1 MSVMT
6 IKLSKA
12 EGTPWGFRLQG
23 GKDFATPL
31 CIQKVNG
38 GSVAASAGLQAG
50 DAIVSIG
57 GKDALSL
64 RHKEAQEAIVR
75 AGNSFDLVVQRG
87 APTWKPAVTPL
98 AQVKTTPEGVPV
110 ATSTSLAANKQPVRY
125 IGSNHNSVAR
135 PFPGFTGSQPAY
147 THTTTSLKNTL
158 HEASEGSP
166 GTPISGTSSRS
177 TSGSTSPSSC
187 LPVAGTTISLNKEN
201 AKNFLKMTLDKENV
215 NTINVHTTA
224 YKNQKSNSNEN
235 IFTSQFLNNNGAVGG
250 SGGHQR
256 KYSLASNTSSCSSDA
271 DHDSLT
277 RRNNEVNGQQ
287 IVNTQYNTPL
297 KLYSDDN
304 IAETLYAQAEVLG
317 KGCLGINFKK
327 YARETVIQ
335 TESPTYKL
343 IHGDGEEAQKK
354 ARPPPISPFDKEAPP
369 PAPLFSRQ
377 KPASK
382 PAPAAPAPP
391 QQGGQSDS
399 PLSGG
404 GPSPTGIRSVRAP
417 QTKVKPE
424 GVPDASLSTKCSEC
438 ERPII
443 GVFVRIKNKNLHADC
458 FKCSTCGS
466 SLKNVGYYNINEK
479 LYCDVHAKQAA
490 RHNPPG
496 PNLEPIIV
504 KPGAPVPAGAM
515 PACLAKVAPAPAPFK
530 PPVGG
535 VRIMP
540 TSSVL
545 APGPMPKFAPV
556 PPPKPEP
563 VAQETTSI
571 PAPEPEPEP
580 EPAVEPQP
588 EPEFEPQP
596 EPVVT
601 EPEPVPVSEPVVE
614 AAPAPAPIQSE
625 PEPAPEPAP
634 APEAEVAPTEPQTEA
649 LPTTE
654 EIAQQQEL
662 SPQAKP
668 QLETQPVDKSEQ
680 TEIEAKPKPETVLE
694 TQAVS
699 EPEPEPK
706 NEAISQ
712 PELESETAIER
723 EAPAEAEPKATAEP
737 ETAEEST
744 SEPEPVAIA
753 EESSPVVVLAGEP
766 VVAPCPPP
774 PVLEVE
780 WRMSPTHDTGWASA
794 TVYRSS
800 ASIHTLLHKPAPAP
814 VPAPIFAQ
822 APAAPMAAPPPTFTP
837 FKAQAAPA
845 HHKVPFG
852 APAGSVDVRSHIP
865 KKGAPFV
872 WPPPKKVDAVEE
884 GPRSPAWA
892 PAGEPVYVPRPKH
905 AAGPPPK
912 RPPLLPTPPP
922 PKDYD
927 TMVIKASPP
936 TQQPAK
942 PAKTLPASASAPVV
956 APTPAPNPV
965 VTPACT
971 VPSSPGKGKIDPPAF
986 TPIAEPMPS
995 ATKCAPTP
1003 KLSSTVPASP
1013 KPVAAKPA
1021 AAKPAASKPVSGFK
1035 SVAAPKPNPSQS
1047 SNVGFKPV
1055 AASGK
1060 KTGLA
1065 PGAPSRLAS
1074 APIPP
1079 PVSVPIVNSIPAPA
1093 PKPAPGPAAASASA
1107 PMPKPAAPKPPAPT
1121 GPAPVFAPAPAPAPV
1136 SSLGGMPKPTP
1147 IPDLGGSSLKGVAQ
1161 TGGQRTAPRRGR
1173 GVMNPSTTA
1182 RIPICA
1188 DCTRQIRGPFVSA
1201 LGKTWCPDHFVCST
1215 VSCRRALIDMGFVEE
1230 QGSLHCEDCYEKYF
1244 APICGKCDKRVKG
1257 DCLNAVGKQFH
1268 PECFCCAYCGKVFG
1282 SGAFYL
1288 EDGLPYC
1295 EADWNDLFTTKCVGC
1310 GFPIEAGD
1318 RWVEALNN
1326 NYHSQC
1332 FKCSK
1337 CHKNLEGQSFF
1348 AKGGKPFCKA
1358 HAQRGF

>member
-277 RRNNEVNGQQ
+277 RRNNEYVAPVGSSHNTVAVPFAEVNGQQ

-317 KGCLGINFKK
+317 KGCLGVNFKK
-327 YARETVIQ
+327 NERAYDGKTSDVLRMVQEMDK
-335 TESPTYKL
+335 SP
-343 IHGDGEEAQKK
+343 AQ
-354 ARPPPISPFDKEAPP
+354 EN
-369 PAPLFSRQ
+369 
-377 KPASK
+377 
-382 PAPAAPAPP
+382 
-391 QQGGQSDS
+391 
-399 PLSGG
+399 
-404 GPSPTGIRSVRAP
+404 
-417 QTKVKPE
+417 E
-424 GVPDASLSTKCSEC
+424 
-438 ERPII
+438 
-443 GVFVRIKNKNLHADC
+443 
-458 FKCSTCGS
+458 
-466 SLKNVGYYNINEK
+466 GYYNINEK

>member
-317 KGCLGINFKK
+317 KGCLGVNFKK
-327 YARETVIQ
+327 NERAYDGKTSDVLRMVQEMDK
-335 TESPTYKL
+335 SP
-343 IHGDGEEAQKK
+343 AQ
-354 ARPPPISPFDKEAPP
+354 ENE
-369 PAPLFSRQ
+369 
-377 KPASK
+377 
-382 PAPAAPAPP
+382 
-391 QQGGQSDS
+391 DS

-515 PACLAKVAPAPAPFK
+515 PACLAKVAPAPA
-530 PPVGG
+530 
-535 VRIMP
+535 
-540 TSSVL
+540 
-545 APGPMPKFAPV
+545 
-556 PPPKPEP
+556 PEP

-865 KKGAPFV
+865 KKG
-872 WPPPKKVDAVEE
+872 
-884 GPRSPAWA
+884 
-892 PAGEPVYVPRPKH
+892 
-905 AAGPPPK
+905 
-912 RPPLLPTPPP
+912 T
-922 PKDYD
+922 
-927 TMVIKASPP
+927 
-936 TQQPAK
+936 
-942 PAKTLPASASAPVV
+942 
-956 APTPAPNPV
+956 
-965 VTPACT
+965 VTPAAT
-971 VPSSPGKGKIDPPAF
+971 TSKERPSCHGCH
-986 TPIAEPMPS
+986 TP
-995 ATKCAPTP
+995 
-1003 KLSSTVPASP
+1003 
-1013 KPVAAKPA
+1013 
-1021 AAKPAASKPVSGFK
+1021 
-1035 SVAAPKPNPSQS
+1035 
-1047 SNVGFKPV
+1047 
-1055 AASGK
+1055 
-1060 KTGLA
+1060 
-1065 PGAPSRLAS
+1065 
-1074 APIPP
+1074 
-1079 PVSVPIVNSIPAPA
+1079 
-1093 PKPAPGPAAASASA
+1093 
-1107 PMPKPAAPKPPAPT
+1107 
-1121 GPAPVFAPAPAPAPV
+1121 
-1136 SSLGGMPKPTP
+1136 
-1147 IPDLGGSSLKGVAQ
+1147 
-1161 TGGQRTAPRRGR
+1161 
-1173 GVMNPSTTA
+1173 
-1182 RIPICA
+1182 
-1188 DCTRQIRGPFVSA
+1188 IRGPFVSA

-1332 FKCSK
+1332 FKCSVCK
-1337 CHKNLEGQSFF
+1337 SNLEGKSFY
-1348 AKGGKPFCKA
+1348 AKNGRPFCKS
-1358 HAQRGF
+1358 HAGR